1 MYRKEDKELILAD
14 FYASGM
20 NAAAFARL
28 PGSPSDDLIRK
39 WDKEAKQGLLDV
51 PKKRIRG
58 RCDHKKHARYPQAT
72 KREALSLLRKGMGYA
87 TIARRLGLTD
97 PEIIRYWERTSRKKP
112 KIAPKGASTMK
123 EKPKTKVSEPT
134 PSVHTDESG
143 KIEQL
148 ERQLAEANLRLDALR
163 EMMCDP
169 KAGYPESLSNAQKAV
184 LGERLRKDFGY
195 RLKDILTFLKISK
208 SSYEYARKA
217 IRRRALRNSQV
228 EQRVYHAFT
237 RANRVY
243 GYRRIQVMIQCGLD
257 GLEPMR
263 VSEREVRQAMRAG
276 HMVARRTRRKEH
288 YNSYTGEVDN
298 RPDNLPLCSDG
309 THVFRKPRPDELVVT
324 DVTEFKVKGNEKVYL
339 SPIIDCFDG
348 CPRSWSISFRADS
361 ELVDSSLRA
370 YLDSLPK
377 DHSPVVVHTD
387 GGGVYRSASWK
398 SLCSKGGVIRS
409 MSRKSCCG
417 DNARAEGFFG
427 ILKEE
432 FYNSR
437 SWARTSAE
445 DFIRQLDEYLNWYRD
460 TRLKRFKEGR
470 GQTYDTIVNHRKRYG
485 YVA

>member
-20 NAAAFARL
+20 NAVAFARL

-112 KIAPKGASTMK
+112 KIAPKGASAMK

-243 GYRRIQVMIQCGLD
+243 GYRRIQVMI
-257 GLEPMR
+257 
-263 VSEREVRQAMRAG
+263 
-276 HMVARRTRRKEH
+276 
-288 YNSYTGEVDN
+288 
-298 RPDNLPLCSDG
+298 
-309 THVFRKPRPDELVVT
+309 
-324 DVTEFKVKGNEKVYL
+324 
-339 SPIIDCFDG
+339 
-348 CPRSWSISFRADS
+348 
-361 ELVDSSLRA
+361 
-370 YLDSLPK
+370 
-377 DHSPVVVHTD
+377 
-387 GGGVYRSASWK
+387 
-398 SLCSKGGVIRS
+398 
-409 MSRKSCCG
+409 
-417 DNARAEGFFG
+417 
-427 ILKEE
+427 
-432 FYNSR
+432 
-437 SWARTSAE
+437 
-445 DFIRQLDEYLNWYRD
+445 
-460 TRLKRFKEGR
+460 
-470 GQTYDTIVNHRKRYG
+470 
-485 YVA
+485 